1 LRNIVP
7 TILDRYLVREIL
19 LPFFLWLLLLTF
31 VLMMPPMLDNAEQ
44 LIAKGV
50 PWLTIGQV
58 LLTLVPQ
65 ALGITIPMALLL
77 GILIG
82 LGRLSADRE
91 FVVLQAC
98 GVSLFRVLR
107 PIIVLA
113 LAACAVTAY
122 VMIIALPNANQTF
135 RQITFNIIASK
146 AESDIKPRV
155 FFSQFPNRVLFVR
168 DVEPAGG
175 WRDVFLADDTRPG
188 ETTVYFARVGRLQV
202 DRVKKT
208 VELALS
214 RGTRYTTYSTRPEE
228 NDVSSFERLALNMDA
243 ETVFPRTQVMKG
255 DNERTIAELREK
267 IAENQKAGQPT
278 GIQYYTIQQKFAI
291 PVACLV
297 LALIGVGLGVS
308 SRKDGKLAGFAV
320 GIGVIFLYYVLL
332 WTSRA
337 GAISGVLFPS
347 FAPWIAN
354 IVLGLAGIG
363 LVVWRAGAADQ
374 PIRVTV
380 PVFWQRLWSA
390 GAARV
395 SAPKERR
402 ERGNKVVVVVRVPH
416 IDLPRPT
423 LLDLYVSRQYL
434 GIFGVSFVSLVG
446 LFYISTFIDLADKL
460 FRGTATSGML
470 LRYFYWQTPQ
480 YVYYIIPLAGLVA
493 TLVTIGLLT
502 KNSEL
507 IVMRACGISLY
518 RSATPLLLF
527 AAVWSGVLFELQEH
541 VLPRSNR
548 HAQQLNATIRGWSVQ
563 NFGPL
568 DRRWVVGNSGAI
580 YNYSRFD
587 PAVNQ
592 FTNLSIFQVDQAAW
606 RLSSLT
612 FARNVDLVKG
622 PGAAEQPSLTWVARD
637 GWNRDFTTTTRAKT
651 IQTVVNYQAFAQRPL
666 SLEPP
671 KFFSTPTPDADR
683 MTYGELNRYVTELQ
697 ASGYYV
703 INYLVQLHRKVA
715 FPFVTIVMTL
725 LAVPF
730 AVTTGRR
737 GTLYG
742 IGIGIVMAIVYWM
755 MLSVFGALGAGG
767 AMSPLLAAWAPN
779 IFFGSAAAVMLLTV
793 RT

>member
-1 LRNIVP
+1 LT

-19 LPFFLWLLLLTF
+19 LPFFLWLVLLTF

-44 LIAKGV
+44 LIAQGV
-50 PWLTIGQV
+50 PWLTIGRV

-98 GVSLFRVLR
+98 GISLFRVLR
-107 PIIVLA
+107 PIVVLA
-113 LAACAVTAY
+113 LTACAATAY

-135 RQITFNIIASK
+135 RQITFNILASK

-188 ETTVYFARVGRLQV
+188 EATVYFARQGRLLV
-202 DRVKKT
+202 DRAKKT
-208 VELALS
+208 VELVLNQ
-214 RGTRYTTYSTRPEE
+214 GTRYTTFGTRPEE
-228 NDVSSFERLALNMDA
+228 NDISSFERLALSMDT
-243 ETVFPRTQVMKG
+243 ETVFPRTQLMKG

-308 SRKDGKLAGFAV
+308 NRKDGKLAGFVV

-354 IVLGLAGIG
+354 IVLGLAGVG
-363 LVVWRAGAADQ
+363 LVIWRAGAADQ
-374 PIRVTV
+374 PIRITV
-380 PVFWQRLWSA
+380 PVFWQRLRAA
-390 GAARV
+390 GGARRPA
-395 SAPKERR
+395 SRTRERR
-402 ERGNKVVVVVRVPH
+402 NKVVVVVRVPH
-416 IDLPRPT
+416 VDLPRPT

-434 GIFGVSFVSLVG
+434 RIFGVAFVSLVG

-460 FRGTATSGML
+460 FRGTATSAML

-480 YVYYIIPLAGLVA
+480 YVYYIIPLAALVA

-518 RSATPLLLF
+518 RSAAPILLF
-527 AAVWSGVLFELQEH
+527 AAVWSGVLYELQEH

-548 HAQQLNATIRGWSVQ
+548 HAQQLNATIRGWPVQ
-563 NFGPL
+563 TFGTL
-568 DRRWVVGNSGAI
+568 NRRWVVGNSGAI
-580 YNYSRFD
+580 YHYNLFD

-592 FTNLSIFQVDQAAW
+592 FTGLTVFQVDQAAW
-606 RLSSLT
+606 RLASLT
-612 FARNVDLVKG
+612 YARNVGLVSG
-622 PGAAEQPSLTWVARD
+622 PGGAEQPSLTWMARD
-637 GWNRDFTTTTRAKT
+637 GWNRDFATTTRDKAV
-651 IQTVVNYQAFAQRPL
+651 QTVVNYQPFAQRPL

-671 KFFSTPTPDADR
+671 KFFSTPTPDSDR
-683 MTYGELNRYVTELQ
+683 MTYGELKRYVTELQ

-703 INYLVQLHRKVA
+703 INYLVQLHRKIA

-730 AVTTGRR
+730 AVTAGRR

-742 IGIGIVMAIVYWM
+742 IGIGIVMAITYWM
-755 MLSVFGALGAGG
+755 MLSVFAALGAGG

-779 IFFGSAAAVMLLTV
+779 ILFGSAAAMMLLTV

>member
-1 LRNIVP
+1 MP

-19 LPFFLWLLLLTF
+19 VPFGLWLLLLTF
-31 VLMMPPMLDNAEQ
+31 VLMMPPILQNAEQ

-50 PWLTIGQV
+50 AWPTILRV

-107 PIIVLA
+107 PIVVLSV
-113 LAACAVTAY
+113 AAWAATTY
-122 VMIIALPNANQTF
+122 VMLVALPSANQTF

-155 FFSQFPNRVLFVR
+155 FFTQFPNRVLFVR
-168 DVEPAGG
+168 EVESSGG
-175 WRDVFLADDTRPG
+175 WRDAFLADDTHPG
-188 ETTVYFARVGRLQV
+188 ERNVYFARHGTLRV
-202 DRVKKT
+202 DRVKRI
-208 VELALS
+208 VELALD
-214 RGTRYTTYSTRPEE
+214 RGTRYTTVANKPEAY
-228 NDVSSFERLALNMDA
+228 DISSFERIALNMDA
-243 ETVFPRTQVMKG
+243 ETVFPRTQLMKG
-255 DNERTIAELREK
+255 DNEMTIAELRQK
-267 IAENQKAGQPT
+267 IADNRKASQPT
-278 GIQYYTIQQKFAI
+278 GSQFYTIQQKFSI

-297 LALIGVGLGVS
+297 LAVIGVGLGVS
-308 SRKDGKLAGFAV
+308 NRRDGKLAGFV
-320 GIGVIFLYYVLL
+320 IGIGVIFLYYVLL

-337 GAISGVLFPS
+337 GAISGVLVPG
-347 FAPWIAN
+347 FAAWIAN
-354 IVLGLAGIG
+354 IVLGIAGLG
-363 LVVWRAGAADQ
+363 LLVWRAGATDQ
-374 PIRVTV
+374 PIRIAV
-380 PVFWQRLWSA
+380 PVFWRGWTAASGALAPVPVANGETAWRQR
-390 GAARV
+390 
-395 SAPKERR
+395 
-402 ERGNKVVVVVRVPH
+402 VVVVVRVPY

-434 GIFGVSFVSLVG
+434 RIFMVAFVSLVG

-460 FRGTATSGML
+460 FRGTATSGLL
-470 LRYFYWQTPQ
+470 LRYFYWETPQ

-502 KNSEL
+502 RNSEL

-518 RSATPLLLF
+518 RSAAPMVLF
-527 AAVWSGVLFELQEH
+527 AAVCSGVLFEMQEH
-541 VLPRSNR
+541 VLAISNR
-548 HAQQLNATIRGWSVQ
+548 EAQRLNATIRGWPVQ
-563 NFGPL
+563 TFGTL
-568 DRRWVVGNSGAI
+568 DRRWILGNTGAI
-580 YNYSRFD
+580 YHYDFFD

-592 FTNLSIFQVDQAAW
+592 FAGLSIFEVDAAAW
-606 RLSSLT
+606 RLASLTYAKSVGLVPGPGTGGESSLIW
-612 FARNVDLVKG
+612 LG
-622 PGAAEQPSLTWVARD
+622 RD
-637 GWNRDFTTTTRAKT
+637 GWVRDFTVATEHDTTGTA
-651 IQTVVNYQAFAQRPL
+651 VNYQPFAQRPL

-671 KFFSTPTPDADR
+671 KFFNAPEPDADR
-683 MTYGELNRYVTELQ
+683 MTYAELNRYVTELQ

-703 INYLVQLHRKVA
+703 INYIVQLHRKVA
-715 FPFVTIVMTL
+715 FPFVTVVMTL

-730 AVTTGRR
+730 AATTGRR
-737 GTLYG
+737 GALYG
-742 IGIGIVMAIVYWM
+742 IGIGIVMAIAYWI

-779 IFFGSAAAVMLLTV
+779 ILFGSAAAVMLLSV

>member
-1 LRNIVP
+1 LK
-7 TILDRYLVREIL
+7 ILDRYLVREIL

-31 VLMMPPMLDNAEQ
+31 VLMMPPILDYAEQ

-50 PWLTIGQV
+50 AWLTILRV
-58 LLTLVPQ
+58 LSTLVPQ

-107 PIIVLA
+107 PIIVIS
-113 LAACAVTAY
+113 LAACAATAY
-122 VMIIALPNANQTF
+122 VMIVALPNANQTF

-155 FFSQFPNRVLFVR
+155 FFSQFPNRMLFVR
-168 DVEPAGG
+168 DVDPRGG
-175 WRDVFLADDTRPG
+175 WRDVFLADDTRQG
-188 ETTVYFARVGRLQV
+188 ERTVYFARRGQLVI
-202 DRVKKT
+202 DRSKKT
-208 VELALS
+208 VELALDH
-214 RGTRYTTYSTRPEE
+214 GTRHTTFASRPEE
-228 NDVSSFERLALNMDA
+228 YDVSSFDRLALTMDA
-243 ETVFPRTQVMKG
+243 ETVFPRTTLMKG
-255 DNERTIAELREK
+255 DNEMTIAELHEK
-267 IAENQKAGQPT
+267 IALNRKSGQPT
-278 GIQYYTIQQKFAI
+278 GSQYYTIQQKFAI

-308 SRKDGKLAGFAV
+308 NRKDGKLAAFV
-320 GIGVIFLYYVLL
+320 IGISVIFLYYVLL

-347 FAPWIAN
+347 FAAWIAN
-354 IVLGLAGIG
+354 IVLGIAGLT

-374 PIRVTV
+374 PIRIALPV
-380 PVFWQRLWSA
+380 PWRRRHAIPGAAAPRSAPAA
-390 GAARV
+390 GAEWPNRV
-395 SAPKERR
+395 VLVLRLPEI
-402 ERGNKVVVVVRVPH
+402 E
-416 IDLPRPT
+416 LPRPT
-423 LLDLYVSRQYL
+423 LLDLYVTRQFL
-434 GIFGVSFVSLVG
+434 RIFALSFVSLVG

-470 LRYFYWQTPQ
+470 LRYLYWETPQ
-480 YVYYIIPLAGLVA
+480 FVYWIIPLAGLVS

-502 KNSEL
+502 RNSEL

-518 RSATPLLLF
+518 RSVAPLLLF
-527 AAVWSGVLFELQEH
+527 AVVCSLALFELQER
-541 VLPRSNR
+541 VLPYSNR
-548 HAQQLNATIRGWSVQ
+548 EAQRLNAMIRGWPVQ
-563 NFGPL
+563 TFGTL
-568 DRRWVVGNSGAI
+568 DRRWILGTSGAL
-580 YNYSRFD
+580 YHYDVFN

-592 FTNLSIFQVDQAAW
+592 FGGFSMYQVDDSTW
-606 RLSSLT
+606 RLASLT
-612 FARNVDLVKG
+612 RAKSVSLVRR
-622 PGAAEQPSLTWVARD
+622 PGAEGEPSLTWLAHE
-637 GWNRDFTTTTRAKT
+637 GWTRDFTTATRQKT
-651 IQTVVNYQAFAQRPL
+651 EQSAVKYQPFAQRPL

-671 KFFSTPTPDADR
+671 KFFNTPEPDADR
-683 MTYGELNRYVTELQ
+683 MTYAELKRYVTQLQ

-703 INYLVQLHRKVA
+703 TNYIVQLHRKTA
-715 FPFVTIVMTL
+715 FPFVTVVMTL

-737 GTLYG
+737 GALYG
-742 IGIGIVMAIVYWM
+742 IGIGIAMAISYWIM
-755 MLSVFGALGAGG
+755 QSVFAALGAGA

-779 IFFGSAAAVMLLTV
+779 ILFASAAVVMLLTV